1 MISTIKYPDI
11 QIGQNMMECTPH
23 GNYEFPFVIYLDD
36 LREKVMGFVN
46 WHWHK
51 ELQLCYVTEGTV
63 SFFVNSKQYDI
74 SEGGGIF
81 INQGCLH
88 MIKPKN
94 PPFGTFIC
102 YDFNEK
108 LLSVFPGS
116 VFETKYVTPYKKAPD
131 FEAVPLSPDI
141 EWQNKVIVH
150 LITIYQLAQ
159 EQTFGFEYSIQS
171 ELTKLWLMMI
181 QNNKGNGSEKH
192 HPNNHASV
200 VHSII
205 QYIQNHYSEKITI
218 QNISAVVM
226 FSESECCRIFK
237 SILHETISSY
247 IKTYRIYMSTE
258 LLKNTEKPLDLI
270 AEETGFCSTSY
281 YIKSFK
287 EVMQITPN
295 QFRKQL

>member
-1 MISTIKYPDI
+1 
-11 QIGQNMMECTPH
+11 
-23 GNYEFPFVIYLDD
+23 
-36 LREKVMGFVN
+36 
-46 WHWHK
+46 
-51 ELQLCYVTEGTV
+51 
-63 SFFVNSKQYDI
+63 
-74 SEGGGIF
+74 
-81 INQGCLH
+81 
-88 MIKPKN
+88 
-94 PPFGTFIC
+94 
-102 YDFNEK
+102 
-108 LLSVFPGS
+108 
-116 VFETKYVTPYKKAPD
+116 
-131 FEAVPLSPDI
+131 
-141 EWQNKVIVH
+141 
-150 LITIYQLAQ
+150 
-159 EQTFGFEYSIQS
+159 
-171 ELTKLWLMMI
+171 MI
-181 QNNKGNGSEKH
+181 QNNKGDGSEKH